1 MNLSYIHKPTWENNI
16 NSIENQQTFQI
27 NYDIYVDSFS
37 IISHYLMMSF
47 TKLTIF
53 IFSAFILFVSRHRC
67 QASQDNLLKDED
79 HETLVSPGKVFQM
92 GFFETESNQNGNHR
106 YVGIWYYAD
115 PKTLVWVAN
124 RDNSLSPGSSV
135 LSIED
140 DGNLVVKD
148 KYRRYF
154 TTGLPPSSSVR
165 TLKLLD
171 TGNAILED
179 KSGKLV
185 WSTFSFPTDTF
196 LPGMYMEKVMKL
208 TSWKSQHD
216 PGTGQFVFQ
225 KDQVFGYNNFTIFTD
240 KKLHWK
246 SGFGLESNTN
256 PTKMPMAAIH
266 LLSNTTRI
274 PTSSRLVMNSSG
286 EIQFYNWDSSFR
298 KWVLNWSEPKDY
310 CNKYNACGPNSS
322 CNISRNVEKDSIC
335 KCLPGFELIPDI
347 TTSEQTC
354 KRTSTIC
361 SGNDSNFLSMAI
373 MKIDV
378 TFQTFLESRN
388 EPECKEKCLG
398 LDCCQAYSYNAV
410 GNPELVLAGVPGGK
424 QGCWIW
430 SSGSQL
436 VDIQVGDETSGHIVS
451 IRNPVSVGF
460 KSPPTARVS
469 AKRSK
474 SLSPE
479 VIILSAIVILGLL
492 LLCCIGFICYRR
504 RINIKKGQGSA
515 ESESIHQFNE
525 SVRQVQD
532 LLDPF
537 HSNENDS
544 QTIGIPFFA
553 FERISASTDGFSEAN
568 KLGEGG
574 FGPVYKGKFPGGL
587 EIAVKRL
594 SIHSG
599 QGLEEF
605 KNEVTLIAKL
615 QHRNLVRLLG
625 YCMKGNE
632 KMLIY
637 EYMPNKSLD
646 AFIFDGT
653 QSVLLNWKKRFEII
667 LGICRGLIYLHQDSR
682 LRIIHRDLKTSNIL
696 LDEDLNPKISD
707 FGLAKIV
714 NGKEVESN
722 TKRVIGTYGYM
733 APEYALE
740 GLFSIKSDVYSFGV
754 VVLEIIS
761 GKKKHYQCEQAISL
775 LNYAWH
781 LWKEG
786 RPLDLM
792 EQVLT
797 ESYDSEEVLKCI
809 IVGLLCVQE
818 DPDDRPNMSNVVT
831 MLTSDIATLPEPKQP
846 AFLNNKLME
855 ISMKMIEK
863 SEIANCTKECEGS
876 SSIRTTEKEQG
887 ERW

>member
-1 MNLSYIHKPTWENNI
+1 M
-16 NSIENQQTFQI
+16 FAGFRA
-27 NYDIYVDSFS
+27 D
-37 IISHYLMMSF
+37 
-47 TKLTIF
+47 
-53 IFSAFILFVSRHRC
+53 SRHH
-67 QASQDNLLKDED
+67 D
-79 HETLVSPGKVFQM
+79 
-92 GFFETESNQNGNHR
+92 
-106 YVGIWYYAD
+106 
-115 PKTLVWVAN
+115 
-124 RDNSLSPGSSV
+124 
-135 LSIED
+135 IE
-140 DGNLVVKD
+140 K
-148 KYRRYF
+148 
-154 TTGLPPSSSVR
+154 
-165 TLKLLD
+165 
-171 TGNAILED
+171 
-179 KSGKLV
+179 
-185 WSTFSFPTDTF
+185 
-196 LPGMYMEKVMKL
+196 
-208 TSWKSQHD
+208 
-216 PGTGQFVFQ
+216 
-225 KDQVFGYNNFTIFTD
+225 
-240 KKLHWK
+240 
-246 SGFGLESNTN
+246 
-256 PTKMPMAAIH
+256 
-266 LLSNTTRI
+266 
-274 PTSSRLVMNSSG
+274 
-286 EIQFYNWDSSFR
+286 
-298 KWVLNWSEPKDY
+298 
-310 CNKYNACGPNSS
+310 
-322 CNISRNVEKDSIC
+322 
-335 KCLPGFELIPDI
+335 
-347 TTSEQTC
+347 TC

-361 SGNDSNFLSMAI
+361 SGNDSNFLSMVI

-378 TFQTFLESRN
+378 TFQTFLEARN

-424 QGCWIW
+424 KGCWIW

-436 VDIQVGDETSGHIVS
+436 VDIQIGDDTGGHIVS
-451 IRNPVSVGF
+451 IRNPVSIDESPAANSNFIVNVRTAESVPRGIFDPNKTTFGF
-460 KSPPTARVS
+460 KSPPAKVTAR
-469 AKRSK
+469 RSK
-474 SLSPE
+474 SLTTA
-479 VIILSAIVILGLL
+479 VIILSAIMIPGLL
-492 LLCCIGFICYRR
+492 LLCCISFICYRR

-515 ESESIHQFNE
+515 ESDSIHQFNE

-553 FERISASTDGFSEAN
+553 FERISASTDGFSEKN

-625 YCMKGNE
+625 YCMKGSE

-646 AFIFDGT
+646 AFIFDET
-653 QSVLLNWKKRFEII
+653 QSVLIDWKKRFEII

-786 RPLDLM
+786 RPMELM
-792 EQVLT
+792 ERVLT
-797 ESYDSEEVLKCI
+797 ESHDSEEVLKCI

-818 DPDDRPNMSNVVT
+818 DPDDRPSMSNVVT
-831 MLTSDIATLPEPKQP
+831 MLTSDIATLPQPKQP

-855 ISMKMIEK
+855 ISMRMVEK
-863 SEIANCTKECEGS
+863 IQTTNCTKECEGS
-876 SSIRTTEKEQG
+876 SSIRTQREQG
-887 ERW
+887 ETWPQERWKELEMHKQAWPQDRA

>member
-1 MNLSYIHKPTWENNI
+1 MDDQCSSLSLEHEHTQP
-16 NSIENQQTFQI
+16 NSSPILDKLPHIDMTTPI
-27 NYDIYVDSFS
+27 
-37 IISHYLMMSF
+37 
-47 TKLTIF
+47 KLTIF
-53 IFSAFILFVSRHRC
+53 FLSTFTVFILCPPCRAAEEISAKNGAIRDSN
-67 QASQDNLLKDED
+67 Q
-79 HETLVSPGKVFQM
+79 ETLISPGKVFQM
-92 GFFETESNQNGNHR
+92 GFFELEPNQR
-106 YVGIWYYAD
+106 YVGIWYYMD
-115 PKTLVWVAN
+115 PKTIVWVAN
-124 RDNSLSPGSSV
+124 RDSPISS
-135 LSIED
+135 SSSMITIKD

-148 KYRRYF
+148 NSKNYF
-154 TTGLPPSSSVR
+154 STSLPSVPGSGNR

-171 TGNAILED
+171 TGNAVLTD
-179 KSGKLV
+179 ASGNQV
-185 WSTFSFPTDTF
+185 WSSFAFPTDTF
-196 LPGMYMEKVMKL
+196 LPGMYMEKTMKL
-208 TSWKSQHD
+208 TSWKTLNN
-216 PGTGQFVFQ
+216 PETGSFVFQ
-225 KDQVFGYNNFTIFTD
+225 KDQVFGYNNYTVFNG
-240 KKLHWK
+240 KSLHWK
-246 SGFGLESNTN
+246 SGFGLEPNKN
-256 PTKMPMAAIH
+256 LTKIAIAALE
-266 LLSNTTRI
+266 LLSNTTQ
-274 PTSSRLVMNSSG
+274 TSGYSRLQMHTSG
-286 EIQFYNWDSSFR
+286 EIQFYNWDSRER
-298 KWVLNWSEPKDY
+298 KWVLKWSEPKDY
-310 CNKYNACGPNSS
+310 CSQFNACGPNRS
-322 CNISRNVEKDSIC
+322 CNITKTIETDSTC
-335 KCLPGFELIPDI
+335 NCLPGFELMDDV
-347 TTSEQTC
+347 TTSQQIC

-361 SGNDSNFLSMAI
+361 SGNDTSFLGMEI

-378 TFQTFLESRN
+378 TFATFLESKS
-388 EPECKEKCLG
+388 EAECKEKCLG
-398 LDCCQAYSYNAV
+398 LDCCQAYSYNGV
-410 GNPELVLAGVPGGK
+410 GNPELVRAGVPGGK

-430 SSGSQL
+430 SSGSYL
-436 VDIQVGDETSGHIVS
+436 VDVQVGDGVRTGVKVF
-451 IRNPVSVGF
+451 IRNPISKGIKKTPQAPIQNVI
-460 KSPPTARVS
+460 
-469 AKRSK
+469 KRSK
-474 SLSPE
+474 STSSAF
-479 VIILSAIVILGLL
+479 IILSATAIPGIL
-492 LLCCIGFICYRR
+492 LLCCIAFICYRR
-504 RINIKKGQGSA
+504 RINIMKAKGKE
-515 ESESIHQFNE
+515 ESESVHQFNE

-532 LLDPF
+532 MLDPF
-537 HSNENDS
+537 NETDS
-544 QTIGIPFFA
+544 TTIGIPFFH
-553 FERISASTDGFSEAN
+553 FEKVSISTDGFSEPN

-625 YCMKGNE
+625 YCMQGNE

-653 QSVLLNWKKRFEII
+653 QSALLDWPKRFEII
-667 LGICRGLIYLHQDSR
+667 MGICRGLIYLHQDSR

-761 GKKKHYQCEQAISL
+761 GKKKHYQCDQAISL

-786 RPLDLM
+786 SPLDLM
-792 EQVLT
+792 EKVLT
-797 ESYDSEEVLKCI
+797 KSYDSDQVLKCI
-809 IVGLLCVQE
+809 IIALLCVQE

-846 AFLNNKLME
+846 AFLVKNLTSSSYSSSSSYQPHTQTE
-855 ISMKMIEK
+855 VTISMV
-863 SEIANCTKECEGS
+863 
-876 SSIRTTEKEQG
+876 QG
-887 ERW
+887 R

>member
-1 MNLSYIHKPTWENNI
+1 MMTSVK
-16 NSIENQQTFQI
+16 
-27 NYDIYVDSFS
+27 FS
-37 IISHYLMMSF
+37 
-47 TKLTIF
+47 IF
-53 IFSAFILFVSRHRC
+53 IFSTFILFTSRQRC
-67 QASQDNLLKDED
+67 QASQDNLTKNESVKDED

-92 GFFETESNQNGNHR
+92 GFFKPESNQNDDRR
-106 YVGIWYYAD
+106 YLGIWYYTD
-115 PKTLVWVAN
+115 PKTVVWVAN
-124 RDNSLSPGSSV
+124 RDNPLSSGSSV
-135 LSIED
+135 LAIEN

-148 KYRRYF
+148 KYREYF

-179 KSGKLV
+179 KSRNVV
-185 WSTFSFPTDTF
+185 WSSFSFPTDTF
-196 LPGMYMEKVMKL
+196 LPGMYMEKAMKL

-216 PGTGQFVFQ
+216 PGTGMFVFQ
-225 KDQVFGYNNFTIFTD
+225 KDQVFGYNNYTIFAD

-266 LLSNTTRI
+266 LLSNTSRI
-274 PTSSRLVMNSSG
+274 PTFSRLVMQSSG

-310 CNKYNACGPNSS
+310 CNRYNACGPNSS

-335 KCLPGFELIPDI
+335 RCLPGFELIPDV

-354 KRTSTIC
+354 KRTSKIC
-361 SGNDSNFLSMAI
+361 SGNDSNFLSMMI

-388 EPECKEKCLG
+388 EQECKEKCLG

-436 VDIQVGDETSGHIVS
+436 VDIQIGDDTSGHIVA
-451 IRNPVSVGF
+451 IRNPVSVANI
-460 KSPPTARVS
+460 T
-469 AKRSK
+469 AKRTK
-474 SLSPE
+474 PISPE
-479 VIILSAIVILGLL
+479 VIILSAIVIPGLL

-515 ESESIHQFNE
+515 ESDSIHQFNE

-544 QTIGIPFFA
+544 QTIGIPFFV

-632 KMLIY
+632 KI
-637 EYMPNKSLD
+637 
-646 AFIFDGT
+646 
-653 QSVLLNWKKRFEII
+653 
-667 LGICRGLIYLHQDSR
+667 GLIYLHQDSR

-722 TKRVIGTYGYM
+722 TKR
-733 APEYALE
+733 
-740 GLFSIKSDVYSFGV
+740 
-754 VVLEIIS
+754 
-761 GKKKHYQCEQAISL
+761 
-775 LNYAWH
+775 AWH

-792 EQVLT
+792 ERVLT

-818 DPDDRPNMSNVVT
+818 DPDDRPSMSNVVT

-846 AFLNNKLME
+846 AFLVRKLTSSSNTSSYKPETNTDVQNNKLME
-855 ISMKMIEK
+855 ISMKTIEK
-863 SEIANCTKECEGS
+863 SETANFTKDCEGS
-876 SSIRTTEKEQG
+876 SSTGTPEKEQG
-887 ERW
+887 ERWKELEMHKQARTQDSFIIRFTLPAGNPD

>member
-1 MNLSYIHKPTWENNI
+1 MMTTPARLG
-16 NSIENQQTFQI
+16 
-27 NYDIYVDSFS
+27 
-37 IISHYLMMSF
+37 IS
-47 TKLTIF
+47 IF
-53 IFSAFILFVSRHRC
+53 IVSVLIASRHHC
-67 QASQDNLLKDED
+67 HASHDALTKNESVKDADN
-79 HETLVSPGKVFQM
+79 ETLVSPGKVFQM
-92 GFFETESNQNGNHR
+92 GFFNSDPSQNGKHR
-106 YVGIWYYAD
+106 YLGIWYYAD
-115 PKTLVWVAN
+115 PKTVVWVAN
-124 RDNSLSPGSSV
+124 RDNPISRGSSV
-135 LSIED
+135 LTIED

-148 KYRRYF
+148 TYRKYF
-154 TTGLPPSSSVR
+154 TTGLPPASGGR
-165 TLKLLD
+165 TLKLSD
-171 TGNAILED
+171 AGNAILED
-179 KSGKLV
+179 KSGSV
-185 WSTFSFPTDTF
+185 AWSSFGFPTDTF
-196 LPGMYMEKVMKL
+196 LPGMYMEKSMKL
-208 TSWKSQHD
+208 ISWKSQND
-216 PGTGQFVFQ
+216 PGTGKFVFQ
-225 KDQVFGYNNFTIFTD
+225 KDQVFGYNNFTVFSD
-240 KKLHWK
+240 KTLHWR

-256 PTKMPMAAIH
+256 PSKMPIEAIH

-274 PTSSRLVMNSSG
+274 TALSRLVMHSSG
-286 EIQFYNWDSSFR
+286 EIQFYNWDSSSR

-310 CNKYNACGPNSS
+310 CNRYNSCGPNSS
-322 CNISRNVEKDSIC
+322 CNITKNVKNDVIC

-347 TTSEQTC
+347 TTSEKMC

-361 SGNDSNFLSMAI
+361 SGNDSNFLSMVI

-378 TFQTFLESRN
+378 TFQTFLEARN

-410 GNPELVLAGVPGGK
+410 GNPELVLAGVLGGK
-424 QGCWIW
+424 KGCWIW

-436 VDIQVGDETSGHIVS
+436 VDIQIGDDTGGHLVS
-451 IRNPVSVGF
+451 IRNPGSI
-460 KSPPTARVS
+460 
-469 AKRSK
+469 AKATGRRTK
-474 SLSPE
+474 PLSPA
-479 VIILSAIVILGLL
+479 VIILSAIVFPGLL
-492 LLCCIGFICYRR
+492 LSCCIGFICYRR

-515 ESESIHQFNE
+515 ESDSIHQFNE

-537 HSNENDS
+537 HLNENDP
-544 QTIGIPFFA
+544 QTIGIPFFT
-553 FERISASTDGFSEAN
+553 FERISASTDGFSEKN

-625 YCMKGNE
+625 YCMKGRE

-646 AFIFDGT
+646 AFIFGNPLHPKSNHNDET
-653 QSVLLNWKKRFEII
+653 QSVLIDWKKRFEII

-714 NGKEVESN
+714 KGKEVESN

-761 GKKKHYQCEQAISL
+761 GKKKHYQCEEAISL

-781 LWKEG
+781 LWKED
-786 RPLDLM
+786 RPMDLM
-792 EQVLT
+792 ERVLT
-797 ESYDSEEVLKCI
+797 ESHNSEEVLKCI

-818 DPDDRPNMSNVVT
+818 DPDYRPSMSNVVT
-831 MLTSDIATLPEPKQP
+831 MLTSDIATLPQPKQP
-846 AFLNNKLME
+846 AFLVRKLNSDYNTSSYKPETNME
-855 ISMKMIEK
+855 VTISMI
-863 SEIANCTKECEGS
+863 
-876 SSIRTTEKEQG
+876 QG
-887 ERW
+887 R